1 MSAWLKALCSSGRA
15 GTGKEDCRAGEIRSV
30 LAKRT
35 GVSGPRHTTMVSAR
49 VMAVNEQVFLFAPRL
64 LS

>member
-1 MSAWLKALCSSGRA
+1 MSAWLKALCSSVRA

-35 GVSGPRHTTMVSAR
+35 GVSGPTTMVSAR